1 VEGTLILNN
10 PSNNTSAIFNITGA
24 VTAATGYYKIPV
36 AWVSGSAVFTNGVSL
51 YVMFSR
57 TGDVGATGPTGSTGA
72 TGPTGVGATGPTGP
86 TGPEGGSTTLTTK
99 GDLLTRNASALA
111 RLPVGATNGH
121 VLTVDNSTDT
131 GVKWAA
137 SSSSGGDG
145 SGGNLYLWSI
155 YS

>member
-57 TGDVGATGPTGSTGA
+57 TGDVGETGATGATGA
-72 TGPTGVGATGPTGP
+72 TGPQGATGA
-86 TGPEGGSTTLTTK
+86 EG
-99 GDLLTRNASALA
+99 
-111 RLPVGATNGH
+111 
-121 VLTVDNSTDT
+121 TVNYQDEQNIFVNQVF
-131 GVKWAA
+131 G
-137 SSSSGGDG
+137 
-145 SGGNLYLWSI
+145 
-155 YS
+155 

>member
-1 VEGTLILNN
+1 MA
-10 PSNNTSAIFNITGA
+10 AIDF
-24 VTAATGYYKIPV
+24 P
-36 AWVSGSAVFTNGVSL
+36 GSPTNGQT
-51 YVMFSR
+51 F
-57 TGDVGATGPTGSTGA
+57 TDGDKTWVYSTTVGAWRLQTQTLTGATGPTGP
-72 TGPTGVGATGPTGP
+72 TGPTGVGATGATGP